1 MVKAKTGEVVRAE
14 AGVEAG
20 AKKREQA
27 PEDIA
32 GHRGGVG
39 SRRSNAEERKE
50 GRNERKWS

>member
-1 MVKAKTGEVVRAE
+1 MVKAKTGRVVRAE